1 MTDHARTERRE
12 GRGRGRDLAALYGA
26 GFLTAFGAH
35 SVAATL
41 GILTTE
47 QGASLLS
54 VGVLLA
60 AYDAAEVV
68 LKPVF
73 GTLADR
79 VGPRPVV
86 LGGLAAFAVASA
98 AFVLIDNP
106 ALLGPA
112 RFAQGAAAAAFSPAA
127 SAMVGRL
134 TDHRHRGRAFGGY
147 GALKSL
153 GYTAGPLAGG
163 ALIVVGGDRLL
174 FAVLAVLAVLVAAWA
189 WLAVP
194 TVRPLPRSR
203 ATLAVL
209 TRRLTQPGFLR
220 PTLALAGGTA
230 ALAVGVGFLPL
241 AGAHAGLSPIAT
253 GALVSLLGACAI
265 AVQPWAGRARDRGRL
280 RDTTGMAV
288 GLALAAAGAAFAAVA
303 AHPLLLI
310 PAAVGV
316 GVGTALITP
325 IGFAHL
331 ADHTPAEH
339 LGQTMGSAEI
349 GRELGDAGGPL
360 LVGGIAAA
368 AGLTAGIAGLAALL
382 LAGAITISRTDSA
395 KPHR

>member
-1 MTDHARTERRE
+1 VTDRARTERPAGL
-12 GRGRGRDLAALYGA
+12 GRGLAPLYAA

-41 GILTTE
+41 GILATD

-98 AFVLIDNP
+98 AFVLLNDP

-134 TDHRHRGRAFGGY
+134 TDRRHRGRAFGGY
-147 GALKSL
+147 GAFKSL

-163 ALIVVGGDRLL
+163 ALIVLGGLRLL
-174 FAVLAVLAVLVAAWA
+174 FMVLAVLAVMVAAWA
-189 WLAVP
+189 LLAVP

-203 ATLAVL
+203 ATLAEL
-209 TRRLTQPGFLR
+209 KRRLTQPGFLR
-220 PTLALAGGTA
+220 PTLALAGSTA

-241 AGAHAGLSPIAT
+241 AGTHAGLSPVVT
-253 GALVSLLGACAI
+253 GALVSLLGVCAI
-265 AVQPWAGRARDRGRL
+265 IVQPWAGRARDRGRL

-288 GLALAAAGAAFAAVA
+288 GLASAAAGAALAAFSGF
-303 AHPLLLI
+303 PLLLV
-310 PAAVGV
+310 PATVGL
-316 GVGTALITP
+316 GVGTALISP
-325 IGFAHL
+325 VGFAHL
-331 ADHTPAEH
+331 ADHTPVEH

-360 LVGGIAAA
+360 LVGGIAAVG
-368 AGLTAGIAGLAALL
+368 GLTAGFVGLAALL
-382 LAGAITISRTDSA
+382 LAGATMINRTA
-395 KPHR
+395 PAPPNR